1 MERETGLES
10 VPAASS
16 SEMERIHDRDSADL
30 AERPESGCMGTND
43 GCTIAPNATPTGHFA
58 DRVMVA
64 LLRAQL
70 SWVETGDV
78 RAVRRLLV
86 EALRL
91 LDE

>member
-1 MERETGLES
+1 
-10 VPAASS
+10 
-16 SEMERIHDRDSADL
+16 
-30 AERPESGCMGTND
+30 MGTND